1 MRVKKKVTKLIIEIQ
16 IGEHIDRYR
25 FLTTL
30 TINTTTY
37 DCMYEKNR
45 IKWFFT
51 CCDKNILEV
60 SCYDIE
66 LITFTY

>member
-37 DCMYEKNR
+37 YCMYEK
-45 IKWFFT
+45 K
-51 CCDKNILEV
+51 
-60 SCYDIE
+60 IE
-66 LITFTY
+66 LNGSSLAVIKTYYKYHAMILK

>member
-30 TINTTTY
+30 TINNTTY

-51 CCDKNILEV
+51 C
-60 SCYDIE
+60 
-66 LITFTY
+66 